1 MAVKVSADGN
11 ISSKKCQGKNMSIHN
26 FWEALI
32 LLIAGIVLIRIAGKK
47 SIAQMTG
54 VEIVVVLAIGTT
66 MGHAIKENKFW
77 QVIIL
82 LSLFVLFLIVIQYVQ
97 LKIKF
102 IERILVGSAT
112 IVVSDGE
119 IVMESLK
126 KLRMTK
132 EQLEMRLREKGISH
146 ICSIKTATIESNGK
160 LGYELKDEAKPI
172 TRKELMQALGETN
185 RAQKPQEDESSNLFT
200 KIPR

>member
-1 MAVKVSADGN
+1 
-11 ISSKKCQGKNMSIHN
+11 MSIHN

-82 LSLFVLFLIVIQYVQ
+82 LSLFVLFLIVVQYVQ

-102 IERILVGSAT
+102 VERFLVGSAT
-112 IVVSDGE
+112 IVISDGE
-119 IVMESLK
+119 IVIASLK
-126 KLRMTK
+126 KLRMTQ
-132 EQLEMRLREKGISH
+132 EQLEMRLREKGIAH
-146 ICSIKTATIESNGK
+146 ISSIKTATIESNGE
-160 LGYELKDEAKPI
+160 LGYELMDDAKPI
-172 TRKELMQALGETN
+172 TRKELLQALGETS
-185 RAQKPQEDESSNLFT
+185 RAQKLQEDESSSLFK